1 MKKDTKM
8 EISKSSKIT
17 DEKKAELIKEYD
29 ANTHE
34 ISFSFTIPGKP
45 EPYARARFAR
55 AGKFV
60 HCYNPKAAIEAKYNV
75 SMKDQLSHENADELK
90 KLLADENSD
99 YSASVYGKFYVP
111 ISKSDSIAT
120 TVLKE
125 AGKIRPDIRN
135 GDIDNYMKLVL
146 DAMHGVVYN
155 DDKLVTT
162 IHAEKYYSSNPRS
175 ELVVTLTIHD
185 KPAK

>member
-1 MKKDTKM
+1 MKKEENM
-8 EISKSSKIT
+8 EISKSSKLT
-17 DEKKAELIKEYD
+17 EEKKKQILDEYEK
-29 ANTHE
+29 ATHQ
-34 ISFSFTIPGKP
+34 ISFDFVIPGKP

-60 HCYNPKAAIEAKYNV
+60 HCYNPKASIEAKYKV
-75 SMKDQLSHENADELK
+75 SMMDQLSHEHSEELK
-90 KLLADENSD
+90 ALLADEGSD
-99 YSASVYGKFYVP
+99 YSASVCGRFYVP

-120 TVLKE
+120 TYLKE
-125 AGKIRPDIRN
+125 EGKIRPDIRN

-162 IHAEKYYSSNPRS
+162 INAEKYYSQNPRS
-175 ELVVTLTIHD
+175 ELTVTLTIHGG
-185 KPAK
+185 KKK